1 VTAPE
6 PVRPGTA
13 ENLAR
18 LAQLRWQDTP
28 DAYAADE
35 VAVWLLGDVGWHPTP
50 TELWERLQPDCLL
63 LWHIVGNDW
72 DDTDLDDLHPAD
84 ADRYDRDL
92 GTTDGMVT
100 DARYEATRHRL
111 VADIEGAIW
120 TARYRAHEQRRAE
133 QRRAHEAATDARIH
147 GKALA

>member
-18 LAQLRWQDTP
+18 LAQLAWQDTP
-28 DAYAADE
+28 DAYTADE
-35 VAVWLLGDVGWHPTP
+35 VAEWLLGDVGDRAAVWDH
-50 TELWERLQPDCLL
+50 LRPDCQL
-63 LWHIVGNDW
+63 LWHLVSEDW
-72 DDTDLDDLHPAD
+72 DEDDLDSLTEQAAELYSFATVEQELAH
-84 ADRYDRDL
+84 RH
-92 GTTDGMVT
+92 T
-100 DARYEATRHRL
+100 ATRDRL

-133 QRRAHEAATDARIH
+133 QRRAHRAATDARIH
-147 GKALA
+147 GKATA

>member
-1 VTAPE
+1 MTAPE

-13 ENLAR
+13 EHLAR

-35 VAVWLLGDVGWHPTP
+35 VAWWLLGDVGDAIAKRA
-50 TELWERLQPDCLL
+50 LWQRVRDDCRH
-63 LWHIVGNDW
+63 LWFLVAADW
-72 DDTDLDDLHPAD
+72 DEDDLDSLTEQECELYSFATVEQELAH
-84 ADRYDRDL
+84 RH
-92 GTTDGMVT
+92 T
-100 DARYEATRHRL
+100 ATRDRL

-133 QRRAHEAATDARIH
+133 QRRAHGAATDVRIH

>member
-13 ENLAR
+13 EHLAR

-35 VAVWLLGDVGWHPTP
+35 VAVWLLGDVGNRAAMWA
-50 TELWERLQPDCLL
+50 RLRPDCRH
-63 LWHIVGNDW
+63 LWFLIAADW
-72 DDTDLDDLHPAD
+72 DEDDLDDLHPAA
-84 ADRYDRDL
+84 ADRYERDP
-92 GTTDGMVT
+92 GTTDGMVI
-100 DARYEATRHRL
+100 DARYEATRDRL

-133 QRRAHEAATDARIH
+133 QPRAHEAATDARIH

>member
-1 VTAPE
+1 VTALE

-35 VAVWLLGDVGWHPTP
+35 VAAWLLGAVGDRAA
-50 TELWERLQPDCLL
+50 LWSRLQADCQL
-63 LWHIVGNDW
+63 LWHLLSEDW
-72 DDTDLDDLHPAD
+72 DEYDVD
-84 ADRYDRDL
+84 ALTEQAAELCSFATVEQELAHRH
-92 GTTDGMVT
+92 T
-100 DARYEATRHRL
+100 ATRDRL
-111 VADIEGAIW
+111 VTEIEGAIW

-133 QRRAHEAATDARIH
+133 QRRAHGAATDARIH

>member
-1 VTAPE
+1 MTAPE

-35 VAVWLLGDVGWHPTP
+35 VAEWLVGA
-50 TELWERLQPDCLL
+50 
-63 LWHIVGNDW
+63 VGNRAAMWARLRPDSRHLWFLVSEDW
-72 DDTDLDDLHPAD
+72 DEDDLDSLTEQECELYPF
-84 ADRYDRDL
+84 
-92 GTTDGMVT
+92 
-100 DARYEATRHRL
+100 ATVEQELAHRHTATHDRL

-133 QRRAHEAATDARIH
+133 QRRAHGAATDARIH

>member
-28 DAYAADE
+28 DAYAADD
-35 VAVWLLGDVGWHPTP
+35 VALWLLGDVGDATAKHA
-50 TELWERLQPDCLL
+50 LWELIRPYCRH
-63 LWHIVGNDW
+63 LWFLISADW
-72 DDTDLDDLHPAD
+72 DDDDLDDLHPAD
-84 ADRYDRDL
+84 ADRYERDP

-100 DARYEATRHRL
+100 DARWQATRDRL
-111 VADIEGAIW
+111 VTEIEGAIW

-133 QRRAHEAATDARIH
+133 QRRAHRAATDARIH
-147 GKALA
+147 GKATA